1 MSLKGLSAGDW
12 HSLQAEY
19 QSNRSYKARRVA
31 FGMSRVN
38 LNSFKDWL
46 LLQGAEILEP
56 AQSEAIR
63 FRLKNGLHGVIYSSG
78 SGSLWGHR
86 KAQQWAQEF
95 SQELER

>member
-46 LLQGAEILEP
+46 ALQGAEILDP
-56 AQSEAIR
+56 AQSEVIR

-78 SGSLWGHR
+78 AGSLWGHK
-86 KAQQWAQEF
+86 KAQQWAEEF
-95 SQELER
+95 SQELE